1 MEWFRKAKSGIG
13 TFIKKDTPVDLWVKC
28 EGCKEVLYR
37 KELTRNLHVC
47 EHCGHHFRIGA
58 EEYIRILTDEGS
70 WIPADAG
77 LRSVDPLKFSA
88 KKRYRDSLAEAEK
101 KTSAASGVVAGTG
114 AVEGIPV
121 SLGVMDFRFIGG
133 SMGSVEGEK
142 IARVFRRALQ
152 MRVPAVIVSASGG
165 ARMQEGVLS
174 LMQMASTSSVIARL
188 RATGIPYVSVL
199 TNPTMGGVTA
209 SFAMLGDFHVAEPGA
224 LIGFAGERVIRE
236 TIRQQLPPGFQRA
249 EFLLDKGFV
258 DLIAPRTEL
267 KATIARV
274 LGHVYRKNQGITNQE
289 LRMGGD
295 A

>member
-13 TFIKKDTPVDLWVKC
+13 TLIKKDTPVNLWVKC
-28 EGCKEVLYR
+28 DGCKEVLYR
-37 KELTRNLHVC
+37 KDLAQHLHVC

-58 EEYIRILTDEGS
+58 DEYVRILVDEGS
-70 WIPADAG
+70 WTPGDTT

-88 KKRYRDSLAEAEK
+88 KKKYKDSLSEAEK
-101 KTSAASGVVAGTG
+101 KTGVTSGVVSGTG
-114 AVEGIPV
+114 TIEGIPV

-142 IARVFRRALQ
+142 LARVLRRALQ

-174 LMQMASTSSVIARL
+174 LMQMASTSAEIARL
-188 RATGIPYVSVL
+188 RDAGIPYVSVL

-209 SFAMLGDFHVAEPGA
+209 SFAMLGDFHIAEPGS

-249 EFLLDKGFV
+249 EFLLEKGFV
-258 DLIAPRTEL
+258 DLIAPRHEL
-267 KATIARV
+267 KATIAKV
-274 LGHVYRKNQGITNQE
+274 LGHTYRKS
-289 LRMGGD
+289 
-295 A
+295 